1 MVPAEDKSAESC
13 VLGSL
18 IVTSAEMVP
27 AEDKSAATEVTGT
40 A

>member
-1 MVPAEDKSAESC
+1 MVPAEDKLAESC
-13 VLGSL
+13 VLGLL
-18 IVTSAEMVP
+18 IVTSTERVP